1 MRLQNI
7 PIELT
12 YFDQD
17 DIAINALGAGIIPVS
32 VDANGDIFVM
42 LGKERFIPHWKGS
55 LKWSGFEGGR
65 KGNESIEKT
74 ASREYFEE
82 SLGVIKILGLP
93 HVNVNSL
100 SNFLKEDNYV
110 TKFTLSIV
118 HNVNDPPRYHITY
131 IVQVEHDTSVPEMF
145 DSKRQHLIELQSMI
159 SVCEQQKTNLLN
171 NTSYIIPGTMY
182 KISDDEEERILGIT
196 RIVKLNDKVYTTFV
210 TVKGIRFKT
219 HSSDDDLKHLEEYET
234 YLSKNKIVHN
244 QALKCLRLG
253 CENCMCFTV
262 DSFGMMQNMSII
274 EDFVE
279 KQFISWWKLDEL
291 REVLKNGGFVR
302 TEFFRAYFLPIL
314 QVTVEE
320 LTVLQLQ
327 LKKKLLCC
335 NKINV

>member
-1 MRLQNI
+1 MRSQSI

-65 KGNESIEKT
+65 KGNESIENT

-82 SLGVIKILGLP
+82 SLGVIRILGLP
-93 HVNVNSL
+93 NVTVKSL
-100 SNFLKEDNYV
+100 ANFLKEDNYV

-118 HNVNDPPRYHITY
+118 HNVDISPRYHITY
-131 IVQVEHDTSVPEMF
+131 IVQVEHDPTMTIPQEF
-145 DSKRQHLIELQSMI
+145 EIKRQHLIELQNMI
-159 SVCEQQKTNLLN
+159 FICESQKVNLLKS
-171 NTSYIIPGTMY
+171 TTYIIPGTMY
-182 KISDDEEERILGIT
+182 KTSDNDEERILGIT
-196 RIVKLNDKVYTTFV
+196 RIMKVNKKLCTTFV
-210 TVKGIRFKT
+210 TVKGIRFAI
-219 HSSDDDLKHLEEYET
+219 HSSEDDLRLLEEYEA
-234 YLSKNKIVHN
+234 YLNKQKIVYI
-244 QALKCLRLG
+244 QTLKCLRLG
-253 CENCMCFTV
+253 CENCMSFNI
-262 DSFGMMQNMSII
+262 DSFGMLQNMSII

-320 LTVLQLQ
+320 LSFLQSQ
-327 LKKKLLCC
+327 IKKKL
-335 NKINV
+335 V

>member
-1 MRLQNI
+1 MRLHNI

-93 HVNVNSL
+93 QVNVNSL

-110 TKFTLSIV
+110 SKFTLSIV
-118 HNVNDPPRYHITY
+118 HNVNDAPRYHITY
-131 IVQVEHDTSVPEMF
+131 IVQVEHDTSVPESF
-145 DSKRQHLIELQSMI
+145 DTKRQHLIELQNMI
-159 SVCEQQKTNLLN
+159 SLCEREKMNLLK
-171 NTSYIIPGTMY
+171 NTTYIIPGAMH
-182 KISDDEEERILGIT
+182 KISDNIEERILGIT
-196 RIVKLNDKVYTTFV
+196 RIVKLNNILYTTFI
-210 TVKGIRFKT
+210 TVKGIRFMT
-219 HSSDDDLKHLEEYET
+219 HSSEDDLKYLEEYET
-234 YLSKNKIVHN
+234 YLNRNKIVHN
-244 QALKCLRLG
+244 QALKCLRMG
-253 CENCMCFTV
+253 CENCMCFTF
-262 DSFGMMQNMSII
+262 DSFGMLQNMSII

-279 KQFISWWKLDEL
+279 KQFISWWKLEEL

-320 LTVLQLQ
+320 LSILQLE
-327 LKKKLLCC
+327 LKKKIIYAM
-335 NKINV
+335 K

>member
-32 VDANGDIFVM
+32 VDSHGDIYVM

-65 KGNESIEKT
+65 KGNESFERT

-82 SLGVIKILGLP
+82 SLGVIKILGLTD
-93 HVNVNSL
+93 VNVDSL
-100 SNFLKEDNYV
+100 ANFLKEDNYV

-118 HNVNDPPRYHITY
+118 HNVNDSPRYHITY
-131 IVQVEHDTSVPEMF
+131 IVQVEHDLSVPEIF
-145 DSKRQHLIELQSMI
+145 ETKRQHLIELQNMI
-159 SVCEQQKTNLLN
+159 YLCDTNKTNLFK
-171 NTSYIIPGTMY
+171 NTTFIVPGTVY
-182 KISDDEEERILGIT
+182 ETDQGLEERILGIT
-196 RIVKLNDKVYTTFV
+196 SIVKVKNKIHTTFV
-210 TVKGIRFKT
+210 TVKGIRFVT
-219 HSSDDDLKHLEEYET
+219 HSSEDDLKFQEEYEI
-234 YLSKNKIVHN
+234 YLNKIRLIHY
-244 QALKCLRLG
+244 QFLRCLQIG
-253 CENCMCFTV
+253 CEKCMCYTS
-262 DSFGMMQNMSII
+262 DSFGIIQNISII

-291 REVLKNGGFVR
+291 REVLKNGGFIR

-314 QVTVEE
+314 QVTLEE
-320 LTVLQLQ
+320 LAILQLQ
-327 LKKKLLCC
+327 IKKKFVCE
-335 NKINV
+335 KRFM